1 MVFFRRQAVPFRRQV
16 LVMVFFRRQVVPFGR
31 QVVPFRRQVVSFGRR
46 LSPVVQKEPAV
57 VEKEPNL
64 RPDRTG
70 EGRFGGLDPARVGE
84 GSGGFL
90 NYGKGVFDPEW
101 AVFLPFFP
109 TGGVSRKSGKC
120 VLIQTGACVALVL
133 PFFLSFPSCESFVD
147 RNLKNGPKKDSL
159 IHKNF

>member
-1 MVFFRRQAVPFRRQV
+1 MTSPGHG
-16 LVMVFFRRQVVPFGR
+16 FFRRQVVPFGR

-70 EGRFGGLDPARVGE
+70 EGRFGGLDLARVGE

-90 NYGKGVFDPEW
+90 NYGKGFFDPEW
-101 AVFLPFFP
+101 ALFLPFFP
-109 TGGVSRKSGKC
+109 TGGVSRKTGKC
-120 VLIQTGACVALVL
+120 VFDPNCGLCGSRSAFL
-133 PFFLSFPSCESFVD
+133 PFF
-147 RNLKNGPKKDSL
+147 PKL
-159 IHKNF
+159 